1 MPAEP
6 GCRALIPWQSISQI
20 RSSQRSGLAA
30 ASLWTLTRLANTR
43 PRRSGPEPGPGSF
56 GDVPAA
62 RPSQPRGVSLIAG
75 ERATSGFSSPAVHCR
90 RLVAPAG
97 GGGAPPCSPPSRP
110 SAGRAG
116 GSTSGRIVSRGR
128 PRTAARLADGG
139 HLQRGSP
146 APVEV
151 PPRLVDRDG
160 IGQRRARRDRAHRPS
175 GAHLGGPHLEAM
187 LLVAVWV
194 PLLLVAMVFA
204 HELGH
209 LVADLLLD
217 FEVLAVRLGPFRLVR
232 ARPIRRLK
240 LDRRGLGGPSWVGDT
255 PAQGTGSST
264 HPPRG
269 HDRGRPTGRAAPGN
283 GHADPRPAPAG
294 SALGPRRSGR
304 GRHLCHRSAP
314 QPRQLAS
321 PFLER
326 RSLAGMLAAEAGTSS
341 PAPGRG
347 GGATSVGSSSP
358 TMLSSIGAWPPR
370 PAGWRDAPTS

>member
-1 MPAEP
+1 MAVGHHATPWATYRSSRRMGSGIGTAPPGPRSSLLAGEPRGPPGQVRPRLMPAEP

-160 IGQRRARRDRAHRPS
+160 VGQRRARRDRAHRPS

-283 GHADPRPAPAG
+283 GHADPRPAPA
-294 SALGPRRSGR
+294 A
-304 GRHLCHRSAP
+304 
-314 QPRQLAS
+314 
-321 PFLER
+321 
-326 RSLAGMLAAEAGTSS
+326 
-341 PAPGRG
+341 
-347 GGATSVGSSSP
+347 
-358 TMLSSIGAWPPR
+358 
-370 PAGWRDAPTS
+370 